1 MAEPALP
8 RLSVLRNTKAAIG
21 NDGGLFVVLLAGNM
35 VAFGAGGIP
44 FGGNGKKDGFPC
56 YFLPPGDG
64 CRRDGGS
71 AAVTLRSILSLK
83 RKAFQTIRP
92 VVSRKKRGFPLSSGT
107 GALGK
112 AAAFPCPFIFPNKA
126 RWGKGRGPGGGG
138 PPTRASRGGSPT
150 PGKSSA
156 LTLSAAGHRG
166 RAGGSRRPGRSARR
180 RPASGTC
187 RRSRGRARGS
197 RRYRGRGRCRDRRR

>member
-8 RLSVLRNTKAAIG
+8 RLSVLRNTKAVIG

-35 VAFGAGGIP
+35 VASGLGESLLGQRGERRISLLFSPA
-44 FGGNGKKDGFPC
+44 
-56 YFLPPGDG
+56 GDG

-92 VVSRKKRGFPLSSGT
+92 VVSRKKRGFPLTSGT

-138 PPTRASRGGSPT
+138 PPSRASRGGSPSS
-150 PGKSSA
+150 GKSPA
-156 LTLSAAGHRG
+156 LTLSAVGHRG